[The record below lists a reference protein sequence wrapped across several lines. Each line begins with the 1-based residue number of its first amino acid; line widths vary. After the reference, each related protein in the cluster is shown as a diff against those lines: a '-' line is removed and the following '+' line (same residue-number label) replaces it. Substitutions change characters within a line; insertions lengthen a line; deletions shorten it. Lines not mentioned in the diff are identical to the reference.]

1 MVIYLIRHGMT
12 DGNQKKRYIGKT
24 DEPLCQEGRERL
36 KKIRNQAL
44 YPRPD
49 LLYVSPMLRC
59 LETAQILFPEME
71 QSVVEDFRECD
82 FGEFENQ
89 NYLELAENKHYQKW
103 IDSNG
108 LLPFPG
114 GESREAFQ
122 ERSVKA
128 LEELEQFWKL
138 NGYQRQTAAL
148 VVHGGTI
155 MSILEK
161 TGVPN
166 RPYYDFHA
174 GNGEGYRLEGKD
186 GTYRYEKV
194 CDPDPYL

>member
-12 DGNQKKRYIGKT
+12 AGNRKKRYIGRT

-36 KKIRNQAL
+36 EKIRERGL
-44 YPRPD
+44 YTEPV

-59 LETAQILFPEME
+59 LETAQILFPGME
-71 QSVVEDFRECD
+71 QNVIENLRECD

-89 NYLELAENKHYQKW
+89 NYLELAGNANYQKW

-108 LLPFPG
+108 MLPFPG

-122 ERSVKA
+122 TRSVKRF
-128 LEELEQFWKL
+128 EGLEQFWKS
-138 NGYQRQTAAL
+138 NGYQKQIAAL

-161 TGVPN
+161 VGIPN
-166 RPYYDFHA
+166 RSYYDFQA
-174 GNGEGYRLEGKD
+174 GNGEGYRLEGEN
-186 GTYRYEKV
+186 GSYRYEKI
-194 CDPDPYL
+194 CYTQ

>member
-12 DGNQKKRYIGKT
+12 AGNRKKRYIGRT

-36 KKIRNQAL
+36 EKIRERGL
-44 YPRPD
+44 YTEPV

-59 LETAQILFPEME
+59 LETAQILFPGME
-71 QSVVEDFRECD
+71 QNVIENLRECD

-89 NYLELAENKHYQKW
+89 NYLELAGNANYQKW

-108 LLPFPG
+108 MLPFPG
-114 GESREAFQ
+114 GESREEFQ
-122 ERSVKA
+122 TRSVKA
-128 LEELEQFWKL
+128 FEKLEQFWKV
-138 NGYQRQTAAL
+138 NGYQGQTVAL

-161 TGVPN
+161 VGIPK
-166 RPYYDFHA
+166 RSYYDFQT
-174 GNGEGYRLEGKD
+174 GNGEGYRLEGED
-186 GTYRYEKV
+186 GSYQYEKI
-194 CDPDPYL
+194 CYTQ

>member
-1 MVIYLIRHGMT
+1 MMIYLIRHGMT
-12 DGNQKKRYIGKT
+12 AGNQKKRYIGRT

-36 KKIRNQAL
+36 EQLRKGAL
-44 YPRPD
+44 YERHD

-59 LETAQILFPEME
+59 LETAQILFPGMK
-71 QSVVEDFRECD
+71 QSVIADFRECD

-89 NYLELAENKHYQKW
+89 NYLELAGNANYQKW

-108 LLPFPG
+108 MLPFPG

-122 ERSVKA
+122 ARSVKIF
-128 LEELEQFWKL
+128 EDLEQFWKS
-138 NGYQRQTAAL
+138 NGYQKQIAAL

-161 TGVPN
+161 VGIPN
-166 RPYYDFHA
+166 RSYYDFQA
-174 GNGEGYRLEGKD
+174 GNGEGYRLEGEN
-186 GTYRYEKV
+186 GSYRYEKIH
-194 CDPDPYL
+194 YTQ

>member
-12 DGNQKKRYIGKT
+12 AGNRKKRYIGRT

-36 KKIRNQAL
+36 EKIRNRAL
-44 YPRPD
+44 YTEPD

-59 LETAQILFPEME
+59 LETAQILFPGME
-71 QSVVEDFRECD
+71 QSVIADLRECD

-89 NYLELAENKHYQKW
+89 NYLELAGNDNYQKW

-108 LLPFPG
+108 MLPFPG

-122 ERSVKA
+122 ARSVKA
-128 LEELEQFWKL
+128 FEELEKFFEL
-138 NGYQRQTAAL
+138 NGYQAQTAAL

-161 TGVPN
+161 VGIPDGS
-166 RPYYDFHA
+166 YYDFQA
-174 GNGEGYRLEGKD
+174 GNGEGYRLEGEN
-186 GTYRYEKV
+186 GSYRYKKICYTE
-194 CDPDPYL
+194 

>member
-12 DGNQKKRYIGKT
+12 AGNRKKRYIGRT

-36 KKIRNQAL
+36 EKIRERAL
-44 YPRPD
+44 YTRPD

-59 LETAQILFPEME
+59 LETAQILFPGME
-71 QSVVEDFRECD
+71 QNVTADLRECD
-82 FGEFENQ
+82 FGEFENR
-89 NYLELAENKHYQKW
+89 NYLELAGNANYQKW

-108 LLPFPG
+108 MLPFPG

-128 LEELEQFWKL
+128 FEELEKFFKL
-138 NGYQRQTAAL
+138 NGYQAQTAAL

-161 TGVPN
+161 VGVPGGS
-166 RPYYDFHA
+166 YYDFQA
-174 GNGEGYRLEGKD
+174 GNGEGYRLEGSD
-186 GTYRYEKV
+186 GSYRYEKM
-194 CDPDPYL
+194 CYTE

>member
-12 DGNQKKRYIGKT
+12 AGNQKKRYIGRT

-36 KKIRNQAL
+36 EQIRKCAL
-44 YPRPD
+44 YERPD

-59 LETAQILFPEME
+59 LETAQILFPGMK
-71 QSVVEDFRECD
+71 QSVIADFRECD

-89 NYLELAENKHYQKW
+89 NYLELAGNANYQKW

-108 LLPFPG
+108 MLPFPG

-122 ERSVKA
+122 TRSVKRF
-128 LEELEQFWKL
+128 EGLEQFWKS
-138 NGYQRQTAAL
+138 NGYQKQIAAL

-161 TGVPN
+161 VGIPN
-166 RPYYDFHA
+166 KSYYDFQA
-174 GNGEGYRLEGKD
+174 GNGEGYRLEGEN
-186 GTYRYEKV
+186 GSYRYEKIH
-194 CDPDPYL
+194 YTQ

>member
-12 DGNQKKRYIGKT
+12 AGNQKKRYIGRT

-36 KKIRNQAL
+36 EQIRKCVL
-44 YPRPD
+44 YERPD

-59 LETAQILFPEME
+59 LETAQILFPGMK
-71 QSVVEDFRECD
+71 QSVIADFRECD

-89 NYLELAENKHYQKW
+89 NYLELAGNANYQKW

-108 LLPFPG
+108 MLPFPG

-122 ERSVKA
+122 ARSVKIF
-128 LEELEQFWKL
+128 EDLEQFWKS
-138 NGYQRQTAAL
+138 NGYQKQIAAL

-161 TGVPN
+161 VGIPN
-166 RPYYDFHA
+166 RSYYDFQA
-174 GNGEGYRLEGKD
+174 GNGEGYRLEGEN
-186 GTYRYEKV
+186 GSYRYEKIH
-194 CDPDPYL
+194 YTQ

>member
-12 DGNQKKRYIGKT
+12 AGNRKKRYIGRT

-36 KKIRNQAL
+36 EKIRERGL
-44 YPRPD
+44 YTEPV

-59 LETAQILFPEME
+59 LETAQILFPGME
-71 QSVVEDFRECD
+71 QNVIKNLRECD

-89 NYLELAENKHYQKW
+89 NYLELAGNANYQKW

-108 LLPFPG
+108 MLPFPG
-114 GESREAFQ
+114 GESREEFQ
-122 ERSVKA
+122 TRSVKA
-128 LEELEQFWKL
+128 FEKLEQFWKV
-138 NGYQRQTAAL
+138 NGYQGQTAAL

-161 TGVPN
+161 VGIPK
-166 RPYYDFHA
+166 RSYYDFQT
-174 GNGEGYRLEGKD
+174 GNGEGYRLEGED
-186 GTYRYEKV
+186 GSYQYEKI
-194 CDPDPYL
+194 CYTQ